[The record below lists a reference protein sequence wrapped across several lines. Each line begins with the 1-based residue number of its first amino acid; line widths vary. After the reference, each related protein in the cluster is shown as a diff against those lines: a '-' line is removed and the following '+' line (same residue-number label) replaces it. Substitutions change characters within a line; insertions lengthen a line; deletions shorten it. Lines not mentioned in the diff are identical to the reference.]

1 MKKLAFI
8 LLVFTVSCSQN
19 TSNFSADITTQDI
32 KSHISFLASDSLKG
46 RDTGSADESV
56 AAAYII
62 DRFKEANLKPL
73 GENGLFIQEF
83 DVIRGYKEGENGSS
97 IQFGERTFSSLSDSI
112 LAYGGSA
119 SASVSADLVVIG
131 YGINAPKLNYI
142 ERVSQLKNTIVLL
155 MRFGP
160 DGESNPHSAFG
171 EFGELDKKIAALVDL
186 GVKGILVTDGPL
198 YEKTAR
204 TLSYRQGKA
213 RVSVPIIQISS
224 EIAAQLIPGSFIDYQ
239 TKINSKKKPNLIFT
253 KKPISISV
261 DIQENTVIA
270 KNVIGILKGTDKDAG
285 AIVIGAHYDH
295 LGMGGSNSLSATKV
309 PTIHNGADDN
319 ASGTAGV
326 LELAHY
332 YSKHKT
338 KHDMIFMAFSGEE
351 LGLLGSDNYVN
362 NPTYPLDS
370 MRAMINMDMIG
381 RLNNRSLLIFGT
393 GSASAWDTLITS
405 SNLDS
410 LDIKMIPD
418 GTGASDHTS
427 FYNKNISVL
436 HYFTDTHS
444 DYHRPSDDTE
454 YINFLGEKLVL
465 EHITR
470 VVAKLDTI
478 SAKTFYFTEAPVTQK
493 RSVAMS
499 GVTLGVTPDYGF
511 RGEGMRITG
520 ATEGRAGAE
529 AGLIAGDIIIQIGK
543 KKLKDIY
550 DYMDALNEHK
560 KGDKSTIIV
569 KRGEDDV
576 SLTVHFK

>member
-1 MKKLAFI
+1 MQKIAFI
-8 LLVFTVSCSQN
+8 LLLFTLSCSQK
-19 TSNFSADITTQDI
+19 TSNFSSDITAKDI

-62 DRFKEANLKPL
+62 DQFKEANLKPL
-73 GENGLFIQEF
+73 GNNGLFIQEF
-83 DVIRGYKEGENGSS
+83 DVIRGYKEGEKGSS
-97 IQFGERTFSSLSDSI
+97 IEFGNQTFSSLSDSV

-131 YGINAPKLNYI
+131 YGINAPKLKYI
-142 ERVSQLKNTIVLL
+142 EQVPQLKNTIVLL

-160 DGESNPHSAFG
+160 DGEQNPHSAFG
-171 EFGELDKKIAALVDL
+171 EFGNLDKKIAALVEL
-186 GVKGILVTDGPL
+186 GVKGIIITDGPL
-198 YEKTAR
+198 YEKTKR
-204 TLSYRQGKA
+204 TLAYRQGKA
-213 RVSVPIIQISS
+213 RVSVPVIQVSS
-224 EIAAQLIPGSFIDYQ
+224 DIAAKLIPVSFVDYQ
-239 TKINSKKKPNLIFT
+239 TKLNSKKKPNLIFT
-253 KKPISISV
+253 KKSISISADV
-261 DIQENTVIA
+261 KENTVIA
-270 KNVIGILKGTDKDAG
+270 KNVIGILKGTDKNAG
-285 AIVIGAHYDH
+285 AIVIGGHYDH
-295 LGMGGSNSLSATKV
+295 LGMGGSNSLSASKV

-326 LELAHY
+326 LELASY
-332 YSKHKT
+332 YSTHKT

-351 LGLLGSDNYVN
+351 LGLLGSDYYVN

-381 RLNNRSLLIFGT
+381 RLNNKSLLIFGT
-393 GSASAWDTLITS
+393 GSAPVWDTLITS
-405 SNLDS
+405 SNTDS
-410 LDIKMIPD
+410 LVIKQIPD

-454 YINFLGEKLVL
+454 YINFVGEKQVL
-465 EHITR
+465 DHITR

-478 SAKTFYFTEAPVTQK
+478 SAKTFYFTEAPVTQQ
-493 RSVAMS
+493 RSVTLGS
-499 GVTLGVTPDYGF
+499 VTLGVIPDYGF

-520 ATEGRAGAE
+520 VSEDRPGAH
-529 AGLIAGDIIIQIGK
+529 AGLLAGDILVKIGD

-550 DYMDALNEHK
+550 DYMDALNLYK
-560 KGDKSTIIV
+560 KGDKSTITV
-569 KRGEDDV
+569 KRGESEV
-576 SLTVHFK
+576 TLSVQF